1 MLNNVQLTN
10 AGTYAV
16 VVSNLV
22 GSVLSSNAILTV
34 NPAPT
39 NCDPAPGGL
48 VSWWPGEGNANDVIG
63 TNNGTPVGGLSY
75 TNGEVGQAFQLDGTS
90 GYVDVPA
97 SGSLNVGTNNGF
109 TVEGWIN
116 PSDVSAQH
124 PMVEWKF
131 DG

>member
-1 MLNNVQLTN
+1 M
-10 AGTYAV
+10 
-16 VVSNLV
+16 
-22 GSVLSSNAILTV
+22 LSSNAILTV
-34 NPAPT
+34 SGANQLRSGA
-39 NCDPAPGGL
+39 GGL

-63 TNNGTPVGGLSY
+63 TNNGTAVGGLSY

-116 PSDVSAQH
+116 PSDVSAQR
-124 PMVEWKF
+124 PVVEWKF
-131 DG
+131 DGCRREFIFGFRWEGQVSVCAI